1 MSPTM
6 LTLFNVCQGLE
17 DALAQVTPQAH
28 FRSNEKTTATQN
40 EILGWNS
47 WKVFPQLN
55 TVLTSHTHLLS
66 PVFGSDLELV
76 VGLGHQLSKSF
87 VVFLFLP
94 SSTFCQGWLQ
104 IPAVPTCYWLGS
116 LVLWAPTHQKQRV
129 VSAPPSPLK
138 LAKITCQL

>member
-1 MSPTM
+1 M

-17 DALAQVTPQAH
+17 DALVQVTPQVH
-28 FRSNEKTTATQN
+28 FRSNEKTTRMKSLD
-40 EILGWNS
+40 EINS

-55 TVLTSHTHLLS
+55 PVLTSHTHLLS
-66 PVFGSDLELV
+66 PVFGSALELV
-76 VGLGHQLSKSF
+76 VGLGLRFSKSF
-87 VVFLFLP
+87 VVFLSLP
-94 SSTFCQGWLQ
+94 SSTFRHGWLQ

-116 LVLWAPTHQKQRV
+116 LALWAPTHQKQRV